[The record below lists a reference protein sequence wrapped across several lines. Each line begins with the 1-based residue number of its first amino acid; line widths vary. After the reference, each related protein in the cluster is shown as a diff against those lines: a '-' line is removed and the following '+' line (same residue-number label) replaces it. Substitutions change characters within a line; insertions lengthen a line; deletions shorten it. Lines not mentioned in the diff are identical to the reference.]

1 MRISDWSS
9 DVCSSDL
16 VDIPV
21 GAGTLNAVRG
31 ISFEVSRGETLCIV
45 GESGSGKS
53 LTSLALM
60 DLLPRKSVRSA
71 RTLAFKG
78 EDLLKIAPR
87 RMEDLRGS
95 HMSMIFQEPMTSLNP
110 ALTIGTQLTETVLRH
125 KRVSKDRKST
135 RAFYL
140 LDKGGLVRKRLV

>member
-1 MRISDWSS
+1 
-9 DVCSSDL
+9 
-16 VDIPV
+16 
-21 GAGTLNAVRG
+21 
-31 ISFEVSRGETLCIV
+31 
-45 GESGSGKS
+45 
-53 LTSLALM
+53 M

-110 ALTIGTQLTETVLRH
+110 ALTIGTQLMETVLRH
-125 KRVSKDRKST
+125 QRVSKT
-135 RAFYL
+135 AARARAVHL
-140 LDKGGLVRKRLV
+140 LAQVGIPSAETSFPIGKA